1 VSPGSE
7 GTACCVSPGGCE
19 RKACSAVRPQ
29 DQPGA
34 DRHSGHLRQSE
45 HPLHRVQIQLGKC
58 PSTHTGG
65 PSHQMV
71 DISFHLHR
79 PFR

>member
-1 VSPGSE
+1 MPFRKEKSFEIVFM
-7 GTACCVSPGGCE
+7 VLKNKFRGCE

-58 PSTHTGG
+58 PS
-65 PSHQMV
+65 
-71 DISFHLHR
+71 
-79 PFR
+79 